1 MPTPKEI
8 VDNAVAGNTVVVFS
22 KSWCP
27 YCKKAK
33 ALLAK
38 EYPEVEPIV
47 FELDE
52 REDGGELQNYLE
64 VKTGQRSVPNIFI
77 KQEHIGGSDALKE
90 HPTTG
95 GSALSL
101 TDVSC
106 PTRYHRGNFHRSA

>member
-8 VDNAVAGNTVVVFS
+8 VDNAVAGNTIVVFS

-33 ALLAK
+33 ALLAT
-38 EYPEVEPIV
+38 EYAEIEPIV

-64 VKTGQRSVPNIFI
+64 EKTGQRSVPNIFI
-77 KQEHIGGSDALKE
+77 KQQHVGGSDNLKE
-90 HPTTG
+90 
-95 GSALSL
+95 
-101 TDVSC
+101 
-106 PTRYHRGNFHRSA
+106 YHNDGRIRTLLN